1 MNYTAI
7 VDSPLGD
14 LSLLSDGEALT
25 GLAFPKWRHVPEG
38 FREAERREDLPVFDE
53 TRRWLEIY
61 FQGRDPGE
69 APPLRPD
76 GTPFQRQVWAELQT
90 VPWGETITY
99 GAIAQRLETVTGRRQ
114 SARAVGGA
122 VGRNPIGILIPC
134 HRCVGT
140 GGSLTGF
147 GGGLDAK
154 IALLELEGAD
164 MRRFR
169 RPTRG
174 TAL

>member
-1 MNYTAI
+1 M
-7 VDSPLGD
+7 
-14 LSLLSDGEALT
+14 
-25 GLAFPKWRHVPEG
+25 
-38 FREAERREDLPVFDE
+38 
-53 TRRWLEIY
+53 
-61 FQGRDPGE
+61 
-69 APPLRPD
+69 
-76 GTPFQRQVWAELQT
+76 
-90 VPWGETITY
+90 PWGETVTY

-114 SARAVGGA
+114 SPRAVGGA